1 MMVNVRDT
9 ETGEIVARNSVDARE
24 MCAQADGRYE
34 MAPTEAPAPVVEEDE
49 IAAEPAAVEKPSGPA
64 LIEAVCDAIDNLDEV
79 EDYNANGEPS
89 LLALQHALG
98 YSVTADERTEAWTDY
113 QIAQKEIAKAAAK
126 AAAKG

>member
-34 MAPTEAPAPVVEEDE
+34 MAPTEAPAPAEEE
-49 IAAEPAAVEKPSGPA
+49 EVAAVATVEKPSGPA
-64 LIEAVCDAIDNLDEV
+64 LIEALCDAIDNLEEV

-89 LLALQHALG
+89 LWALRHALG

-113 QIAQKEIAKAAAK
+113 QIAQRKIAKDAAK